1 LEHSTDPFNATRH
14 RRQGGTLNN
23 PYPPEQPPPQPAG
36 QPPAAGHATSTG
48 LDPHLAGLLCYILGI
63 ITGLIFFLIEKTNS
77 VVRFHAAQSIV
88 FGGAAILLWIVLMI
102 IGVILGAINWQL
114 GNLFGLLSI
123 VVWLGLF
130 IVWVVLLIKGY
141 SGEKWKLPILGD
153 MAERLAA
160 SGAGR

>member
-1 LEHSTDPFNATRH
+1 M
-14 RRQGGTLNN
+14 NN

-36 QPPAAGHATSTG
+36 QPPASGQATSTG

-102 IGVILGAINWQL
+102 IGVILGAISWQL
-114 GNLFGLLSI
+114 GNLFGLLTI

-130 IVWVVLLIKGY
+130 IVWVILLIKGY

-160 SGAGR
+160 SGIGR